1 MIVECG
7 WTLSNSYKIGNKI
20 ITIKNN
26 NNNLPMSKNFLLF
39 NIIDKYK
46 QLFKFKVYVVFDDV
60 KPIKKTVIKRYCQII
75 IL

>member
-7 WTLSNSYKIGNKI
+7 WTLSNSCKIGNKI

-26 NNNLPMSKNFLLF
+26 NNLSMSKNFLLF